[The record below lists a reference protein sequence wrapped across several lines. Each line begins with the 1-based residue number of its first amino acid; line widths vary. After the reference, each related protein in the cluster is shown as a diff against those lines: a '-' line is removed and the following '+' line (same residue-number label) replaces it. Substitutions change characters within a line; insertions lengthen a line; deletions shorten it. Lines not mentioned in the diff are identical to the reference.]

1 MTCHLGLISEGY
13 ACHKA
18 DYQSAYGSDYMYTS
32 PRNETAHRRRR
43 PGLDGLEN
51 GGCIDSRADEWVADL
66 AHEEEVAAE
75 AAAERAAEAEAAMAE
90 AMAEETM
97 TAEATAEAAASE
109 AEAMESAEGGDAAAV
124 AAAAAKEEEEE
135 ARAAEA
141 QYFEEPEDMAR
152 QELGAHPILR
162 VFVRRRRVEIS
173 GFEDGGVQIDMEP
186 RERRSIQTVATKRVL
201 QLRWRS
207 TSATHSTRASPSTA
221 ATTSPRQLVHR
232 PRTTRG
238 ALSALER
245 RS

>member
-1 MTCHLGLISEGY
+1 
-13 ACHKA
+13 
-18 DYQSAYGSDYMYTS
+18 MYTS

-152 QELGAHPILR
+152 QELEAHAILR

-207 TSATHSTRASPSTA
+207 TQALRIRRVRRHR
-221 ATTSPRQLVHR
+221 RQRRRHR
-232 PRTTRG
+232 G
-238 ALSALER
+238 N
-245 RS
+245 